1 MNHHKQGVCSKNA
14 PCLTRPARARQ
25 DVPFLKQ
32 GRRGFGARIVHGV
45 REGERREERQACE
58 READKDPRT
67 PLADFFNRSLPYFS
81 LGPKKSTC
89 GFRTKSTGLAA
100 LSNASYNPSAL
111 GKT

>member
-58 READKDPRT
+58 READK
-67 PLADFFNRSLPYFS
+67 
-81 LGPKKSTC
+81 GPTC
-89 GFRTKSTGLAA
+89 LREAAPSKAGNAAGGLFKR
-100 LSNASYNPSAL
+100 PII
-111 GKT
+111 

>member
-58 READKDPRT
+58 READKRPSP
-67 PLADFFNRSLPYFS
+67 PLADLFNIPTIGGRDRPR
-81 LGPKKSTC
+81 KK
-89 GFRTKSTGLAA
+89 GDAVNRVE
-100 LSNASYNPSAL
+100 
-111 GKT
+111 